1 MTALPEPTRG
11 TPQAIHLLHAVK
23 SACEES
29 RPYLGWSEIG
39 HPCERYL
46 WLRWR
51 WADQEVFDGRMARL
65 FDTGHRE
72 EARVLEELRALGC
85 EVHARGPDGEQ
96 FGVSSVGGHLKGH
109 MDAVVTGLPEAP
121 KTPHL
126 VDVKTI
132 NSKRF
137 KEIQKKSMKNMYPK
151 YWAQAHG
158 YMGLAGLTRAMFIF
172 VCKDDDQI
180 HVERVEFDD
189 AVFKLYEARAKRLVI
204 SPEPPPRIAESADDD
219 ECKYCTFKSICHAE
233 LAPRANCRTCS
244 HSTPTF
250 LGDGEWKCEKYD
262 VSLETR
268 DQRRGC
274 ADHRF
279 IPILLERIG
288 APESIDGDL
297 VIYRMADGTEFANGN
312 PPDGFTSEEIR
323 AAGSKEMLRDRRVR
337 DLREEFPT
345 ARIVPGAEPKT
356 VFSDM
361 DSDIPY

>member
-1 MTALPEPTRG
+1 MSALPEPTRG

-39 HPCERYL
+39 HACERYL

-51 WADQEVFDGRMARL
+51 WADKETFDGRMARL

-72 EARVLEELRALGC
+72 EARVLDELRAIGC
-85 EVHARGPDGEQ
+85 TVHDKDEHGKQ
-96 FGVSSVGGHLKGH
+96 FGVSSVSGHFRGH

-132 NSKRF
+132 NTKRF

-158 YMGLAGLTRAMFIF
+158 YMGHARLDRAMFIF

-180 HVERVEFDD
+180 HVERFEFDKT
-189 AVFKLYEARAKRLVI
+189 VFDLYEARAKRLVI
-204 SPEPPPRIAESADDD
+204 ATEPPPRISADASDD

-233 LAPRANCRTCS
+233 LAPQANCRTCTF
-244 HSTPTF
+244 STPT
-250 LGDGEWKCEKYD
+250 LTGDGEWKCDKYG
-262 VSLETR
+262 VTLAVEE
-268 DQRRGC
+268 QRRGC
-274 ADHRF
+274 SDHRF
-279 IPILLERIG
+279 IPILLEKLG
-288 APESIDGDL
+288 APESVDGDL
-297 VIYRMADGTEFANGN
+297 ILYRMDDGTEFANGN
-312 PPDGFTSEEIR
+312 APDGFTSEEIR

-337 DLREEFPT
+337 DLREDFPT
-345 ARIVPGAEPKT
+345 ARIVEGDRKT

-361 DSDIPY
+361 DDDIPY